1 MKKLLSLLL
10 AAMLLPL
17 VSSAMDLAP
26 NQKILGHYTT
36 DDIAVGDCW
45 GKSTFNNLVIPIATD
60 ITPDE
65 LALFQGSKIVAFRVG
80 LATEAPVSR
89 VFVFPIYSDGT
100 FGEEVEWPC
109 EVNAQGW
116 NLIELDEPYL
126 INLPSD
132 AKLRIGF
139 DYKQESR
146 TAKPISAVNVGT
158 IHNSYCRKNGMWSN
172 YGLSQIGNLS
182 VQCIAENDNFPAYVI
197 MTSALRTNKMAIV
210 GQNQPFTI
218 QVCNLGVGVVP
229 AGGCTFNVAIDGNVV
244 STITNPFALTDYYQE
259 MSGSFS
265 TDNLTAGEHTLTVT
279 AVTVNGETI
288 EYPPTLSCT
297 FTVYDHGFVR
307 HMRLVEQFTSVWC
320 TYCPRGTA
328 MLEALS
334 EMRGDIA
341 WVAVHQN
348 MSSADPYRTVQGDTI
363 ANMQYCDGYPEASF
377 DRTVGMSEATSVINV
392 ISYTNATGGA
402 NEVNNF
408 LNSIENGPARSDV
421 IINSTYDPDTRKA
434 VITVEGGLVPDF
446 DTQMGA
452 DSKLTV
458 YITEDHLF
466 GYQTSGGNNYEHNS
480 VLRLALGSAQGV
492 NMNRDGDYYKN
503 EFTVDIPE
511 EWVADN
517 LNVVAFVS
525 RPLRYNASTDLYVD
539 NANKRKLGEFD
550 APAVIPGD
558 IDGNGI
564 INVTDITLLINYA
577 MTESGDINLD
587 AADVNGDG
595 FINVTD
601 VTELIQIAIS
611 N

>member
-1 MKKLLSLLL
+1 
-10 AAMLLPL
+10 MLLPL

-89 VFVFPIYSDGT
+89 VFVIPVYADGT
-100 FGEEVEWPC
+100 FGEEVGWPC

-116 NLIELDEPYL
+116 NLIELDTPYL

-158 IHNSYCRKNGMWSN
+158 IYPSYCRKNGLWSN
-172 YGLSQIGNLS
+172 YGLNQIGNLS

-197 MTSALRTNKMAIV
+197 MTSALHTNKMAIV
-210 GQNQPFTI
+210 GQDQPFTI
-218 QVCNLGVGVVP
+218 QVCNLGVGEVL

-244 STITNPFALTDYYQE
+244 STITNPFTLTDYYQE
-259 MSGSFS
+259 MSGSIS
-265 TDNLTAGEHTLTVT
+265 TDNLAAGEHTLTVT

-297 FTVYDHGFVR
+297 FTIYDHGFVR

-320 TYCPRGTA
+320 THCPKGTA
-328 MLEALS
+328 MLKALS
-334 EMRGDIA
+334 DMRGDIA

-348 MSSADPYRTVQGDTI
+348 MSSGVDPYRTTQCDTI

-377 DRTVGMSEATSVINV
+377 DRSVGMSSATSVINI
-392 ISYTNATGGA
+392 ISYTNAQGGA
-402 NEVNNF
+402 NEVNDF

-421 IINSTYDPDTRKA
+421 KINSTYDPETRKA

-466 GYQTSGGNNYEHNS
+466 SYQTSGGDNYEHNC
-480 VLRLALGSAQGV
+480 VLRLALGSARGV

-503 EFTVDIPE
+503 EFTVDIPDA
-511 EWVADN
+511 WVADN
-517 LNVVAFVS
+517 LNVVAFIS

-539 NANKRKLGEFD
+539 NANKRKLGEYD
-550 APAVIPGD
+550 APAFIPGD
-558 IDGNGI
+558 VDGNGI

-577 MTESGDINLD
+577 MNESGDINLD

-601 VTELIQIAIS
+601 VTELIQIAINS
-611 N
+611 AN